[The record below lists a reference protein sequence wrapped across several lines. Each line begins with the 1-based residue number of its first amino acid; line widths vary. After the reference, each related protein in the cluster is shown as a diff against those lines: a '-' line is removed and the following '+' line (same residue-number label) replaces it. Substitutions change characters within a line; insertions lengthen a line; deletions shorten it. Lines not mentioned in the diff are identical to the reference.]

1 MGRCVTPMPQTSL
14 FKAALANGDDTHTMV
29 FAAVKHM
36 PADEKARAL
45 TAVKTLPWEEWVN
58 VYATCHHCGEKG
70 HIRPMCPKYLAAI
83 KSGKISPKNP
93 RNFHDAR
100 KKPPGRPLPGK
111 PGFRKQ
117 LPCDFKDPKAKAFL
131 SAFQASFQALFA
143 QDKEVSNDGDDD
155 NDKGTTGADEFDV
168 DDGDTDLHGFL
179 TMVGSLKD

>member
-1 MGRCVTPMPQTSL
+1 
-14 FKAALANGDDTHTMV
+14 
-29 FAAVKHM
+29 
-36 PADEKARAL
+36 
-45 TAVKTLPWEEWVN
+45 
-58 VYATCHHCGEKG
+58 
-70 HIRPMCPKYLAAI
+70 MCPKYLAAI